1 MSRSERLSTGKNS
14 DLQGIEYE
22 TYTLSRREWVLYGA
36 EGILLAAVLDYV
48 FYRSFFAFILLMPL
62 GFLYPIYK
70 KKDLKKKRLRQLTLQ
85 FKEAI
90 QVLSSFL
97 SAGYSLENGLFMSV
111 RELEALY
118 GKDAMITEEFERLAA
133 GVRMNRPVEQLL
145 AEFGER
151 SGIQDVDHF
160 AQVFGM
166 ARRSGG
172 ELVEIIRQSAG
183 VIRDKIQVQ
192 EEIHTMTA
200 SRVFEQKIMNG
211 IPFGMILYID
221 FTSPG
226 FFDIMYGT
234 WMGRLIMTLCLVAVI
249 FVIGTFL
256 GVIAGYFGGI
266 VDGVIMRIAD
276 MMISFPGLVLAIA
289 IAGMLGPNLV
299 NAVISIAAVS
309 WTKYARLARSMVL
322 RVKKNLYIEAA
333 VVNGTKTW
341 KILLVHVLPN
351 MVTQMV
357 VTAAADIGTM
367 MLELASLSF
376 LGFGATAPTPEWG
389 LMLNEG
395 RTYMAKAPWLMIYP
409 GIAIVICVVVFNMLG
424 DSIRDVLDPRQE

>member
-1 MSRSERLSTGKNS
+1 MLKFVKEHKQFTFF
-14 DLQGIEYE
+14 
-22 TYTLSRREWVLYGA
+22 
-36 EGILLAAVLDYV
+36 GILAILIILAAV
-48 FYRSFFAFILLMPL
+48 FAPVLTGGVDPL
-62 GFLYPIYK
+62 KGS
-70 KKDLKKKRLRQLTLQ
+70 LT
-85 FKEAI
+85 EA
-90 QVLSSFL
+90 
-97 SAGYSLENGLFMSV
+97 
-111 RELEALY
+111 LEAPS
-118 GKDAMITEEFERLAA
+118 KAHI
-133 GVRMNRPVEQLL
+133 
-145 AEFGER
+145 FGT
-151 SGIQDVDHF
+151 
-160 AQVFGM
+160 
-166 ARRSGG
+166 
-172 ELVEIIRQSAG
+172 
-183 VIRDKIQVQ
+183 DK
-192 EEIHTMTA
+192 
-200 SRVFEQKIMNG
+200 
-211 IPFGMILYID
+211 
-221 FTSPG
+221 
-226 FFDIMYGT
+226 
-234 WMGRLIMTLCLVAVI
+234 MGRDIYARVIYGARASLTSTFGVVVLIFLVGSV
-249 FVIGTFL
+249 V
-256 GVIAGYFGGI
+256 GVIAGYFGGKI
-266 VDGVIMRIAD
+266 DAVLMRIAD

-322 RVKKNLYIEAA
+322 KVKKSLYIEAA

-424 DSIRDVLDPRQE
+424 DSIRDVLDPRQD

>member
-1 MSRSERLSTGKNS
+1 MKKVLRTFKENKQFTLFFILGLVVIGIAIFAPQLSPYDPLDAVMTES
-14 DLQGIEYE
+14 LQEPSSAHPFG
-22 TYTLSRREWVLYGA
+22 TDKLGRALLSRV
-36 EGILLAAVLDYV
+36 
-48 FYRSFFAFILLMPL
+48 M
-62 GFLYPIYK
+62 
-70 KKDLKKKRLRQLTLQ
+70 
-85 FKEAI
+85 
-90 QVLSSFL
+90 
-97 SAGYSLENGLFMSV
+97 
-111 RELEALY
+111 
-118 GKDAMITEEFERLAA
+118 
-133 GVRMNRPVEQLL
+133 
-145 AEFGER
+145 FGTR
-151 SGIQDVDHF
+151 
-160 AQVFGM
+160 
-166 ARRSGG
+166 
-172 ELVEIIRQSAG
+172 
-183 VIRDKIQVQ
+183 
-192 EEIHTMTA
+192 
-200 SRVFEQKIMNG
+200 
-211 IPFGMILYID
+211 
-221 FTSPG
+221 TS
-226 FFDIMYGT
+226 
-234 WMGRLIMTLCLVAVI
+234 LIMTLCLVAVI

-256 GVIAGYFGGI
+256 GVIAGYFGGV
-266 VDGVIMRIAD
+266 VDAVIMRIAD

-309 WTKYARLARSMVL
+309 WTKYARLARSL
-322 RVKKNLYIEAA
+322 KVKKSLYIEAA

-424 DSIRDVLDPRQE
+424 DSIRDVLDPRQDQ